1 MYQTDDEGKKNLI
14 RRRQNY
20 ISTKSGAA
28 KSMSDE
34 KHLKKTK
41 QLICQLNWTQGCEI
55 KKQLRERRSG
65 LKYWLILY

>member
-1 MYQTDDEGKKNLI
+1 MCQTDDEGKKNLI

-34 KHLKKTK
+34 NDSSDSTKK
-41 QLICQLNWTQGCEI
+41 I
-55 KKQLRERRSG
+55 
-65 LKYWLILY
+65 

>member
-34 KHLKKTK
+34 NDSSDSTKKIYKTPEK
-41 QLICQLNWTQGCEI
+41 NKAINLPIELNS
-55 KKQLRERRSG
+55 RM
-65 LKYWLILY
+65 

>member
-14 RRRQNY
+14 RRRRQNY

-34 KHLKKTK
+34 NDSSDSTKK
-41 QLICQLNWTQGCEI
+41 I
-55 KKQLRERRSG
+55 
-65 LKYWLILY
+65 